1 MLRRAALLA
10 AYAVAVAFGTAAAI
24 AGAQPAAATAAPAV
38 APLAGGALLSALE
51 RGGYVLYLRHT
62 STDFGQNDDAMTSFD
77 DCSKQRNL
85 TDKGRAEARAIGAA
99 IARLR
104 VPVGDVLA
112 SPYCR
117 TLETARLVFGRAT
130 VSMDV
135 RGGPATPPDADRYA
149 GLRRLL
155 STPGTRGTNVAIVSH
170 GNPFYAVAGPPYLAE
185 GEIAVVEPRGAGG
198 FAVVA
203 KVPRDGW
210 DALGR

>member
-1 MLRRAALLA
+1 MLRRAALLGA
-10 AYAVAVAFGTAAAI
+10 CALACAFATHGLPVRAQSATATAAA
-24 AGAQPAAATAAPAV
+24 PAAMLT
-38 APLAGGALLSALE
+38 GTALLAALR

-62 STDFGQNDDAMTSFD
+62 STDFGQNDDGMTSFD
-77 DCSKQRNL
+77 DCTKQRNL
-85 TDKGRAEARAIGAA
+85 TDKGRTEARAVGAA

-130 VSMDV
+130 ISMDV
-135 RGGPATPPDADRYA
+135 RGGPASPPDADRYA
-149 GLRRLL
+149 NLRRLM
-155 STPGTRGTNVAIVSH
+155 SRTVAPGTNVAIVSH

-185 GEIAVVEPRGAGG
+185 GEVAVVEPRGAGG

-203 KVPRDGW
+203 KIPRDGW